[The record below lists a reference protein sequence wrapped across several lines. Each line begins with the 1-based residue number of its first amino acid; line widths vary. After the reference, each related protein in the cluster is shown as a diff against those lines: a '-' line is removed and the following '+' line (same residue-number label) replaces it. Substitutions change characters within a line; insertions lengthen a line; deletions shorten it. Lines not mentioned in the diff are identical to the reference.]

1 MALLISC
8 SKWVPIVVCHWGG
21 ARCAMLPPNVVATTR
36 GPRHGAHRTL
46 SSTGR
51 MALARMA
58 CPPRRRGHPPW
69 GGVACIWSGPIGWFN
84 EARQHVHVALWTYD
98 RFTGNNTEAYSTGNV
113 NTCDIWGGVER
124 CPNIIWVKYVN
135 VFLNMGPPCNCA
147 RHIATITT

>member
-1 MALLISC
+1 MGSHCCLPLGRREVRDVATQC
-8 SKWVPIVVCHWGG
+8 GGNDQGTQTWG
-21 ARCAMLPPNVVATTR
+21 PPNTIFDWEDGIGEDGMPPPPP
-36 GPRHGAHRTL
+36 GP
-46 SSTGR
+46 
-51 MALARMA
+51 
-58 CPPRRRGHPPW
+58 PPW

>member
-8 SKWVPIVVCHWGG
+8 SKWVAIVVCHWGG

-51 MALARMA
+51 MALARVA
-58 CPPRRRGHPPW
+58 RTPRRRGHPPW
-69 GGVACIWSGPIGWFN
+69 GGVAYIWSGPIGWFN

-98 RFTGNNTEAYSTGNV
+98 RFTGNNTEAYSIGNV

-124 CPNIIWVKYVN
+124 CPNIIWVKSVN

-147 RHIATITT
+147 RHSATITP